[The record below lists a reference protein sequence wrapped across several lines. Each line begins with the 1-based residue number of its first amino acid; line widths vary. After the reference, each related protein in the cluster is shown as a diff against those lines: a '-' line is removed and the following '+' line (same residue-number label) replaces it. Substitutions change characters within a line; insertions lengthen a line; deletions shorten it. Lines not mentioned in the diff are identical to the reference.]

1 MMMTTRF
8 GWTGAE
14 KRRIKRLARHDC
26 KRIDKIAGAP
36 LSQVRGYYYVVDAR
50 YDISGALR
58 VVRVWPSRDKRH
70 PGHRL

>member
-1 MMMTTRF
+1 MMTTKF

-14 KRRIKRLARHDC
+14 KRRIKRLARHAC
-26 KRIDKIAGAP
+26 KRVNKAVGAP
-36 LSQVRGYYYVVDAR
+36 LSKGFYYLVDAR

-58 VVRVWPSRDKRH
+58 VLSVWPSRDKRH